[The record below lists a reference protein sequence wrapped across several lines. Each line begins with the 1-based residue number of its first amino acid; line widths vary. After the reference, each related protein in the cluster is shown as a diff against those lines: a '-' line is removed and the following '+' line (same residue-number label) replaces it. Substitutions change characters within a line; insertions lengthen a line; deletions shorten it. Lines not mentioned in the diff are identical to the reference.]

1 MKSTLGT
8 FFSNN
13 RKFLPLSATILLF
26 FVVYA
31 IGANV
36 YSGLRD
42 PQIFLNLFI
51 SSPFL
56 LISAVG
62 MTLVVISGG
71 IDLSV
76 SGVVALT
83 TVASA
88 ALLRAGWDPWLVILT
103 MLLMGMIFGATM
115 GSLITFMKVQPFIA
129 TLAGMWFARGM
140 CFFIS
145 DDAIKITNR
154 TFKIIGQTKILIPGL
169 SDITTRTGNYITP
182 LVVLMML
189 VFVIAIF
196 VTQYTRFGRTL
207 YAIGGNNGANENSA
221 RLMGLPV
228 DRTKVLVYTINGLCS
243 ALAGI
248 ALSIYV
254 GSGHGLYAP
263 GFEMTVIAAVVI
275 GGTMLTGGEGYV
287 FGTLFGVLITGL
299 IQTLIQFNGRLS
311 SWWTNI
317 VVGLLTLVFI
327 GAQSLLFARKKR
339 QIASQKQLSQAKHI
353 SSGASRAVFYKQR
366 SFWLGVGGLAILAIL
381 AVVVNNNLQRTSG
394 KVAAGN
400 STPSQSACQLQA
412 YRRELAESFIQ
423 QGAILAYERN
433 GGDKCI
439 DEVYAIFPDG
449 RIAGDNGSEQIEKQ
463 VSTADV
469 EKLLEA
475 ITTRGW
481 FTNEMY
487 DTWHTP
493 CGQCFGYYLTVQ
505 YEGQTKTIKAVDGG
519 TDAPS
524 NYWQVVALL
533 NGITPKFNSVP

>member
-1 MKSTLGT
+1 
-8 FFSNN
+8 
-13 RKFLPLSATILLF
+13 
-26 FVVYA
+26 
-31 IGANV
+31 
-36 YSGLRD
+36 
-42 PQIFLNLFI
+42 
-51 SSPFL
+51 
-56 LISAVG
+56 
-62 MTLVVISGG
+62 
-71 IDLSV
+71 
-76 SGVVALT
+76 
-83 TVASA
+83 
-88 ALLRAGWDPWLVILT
+88 
-103 MLLMGMIFGATM
+103 
-115 GSLITFMKVQPFIA
+115 
-129 TLAGMWFARGM
+129 
-140 CFFIS
+140 
-145 DDAIKITNR
+145 
-154 TFKIIGQTKILIPGL
+154 
-169 SDITTRTGNYITP
+169 
-182 LVVLMML
+182 
-189 VFVIAIF
+189 
-196 VTQYTRFGRTL
+196 
-207 YAIGGNNGANENSA
+207 
-221 RLMGLPV
+221 
-228 DRTKVLVYTINGLCS
+228 
-243 ALAGI
+243 
-248 ALSIYV
+248 
-254 GSGHGLYAP
+254 
-263 GFEMTVIAAVVI
+263 
-275 GGTMLTGGEGYV
+275 MLTGGEGYV